1 MKLAQN
7 TYMFDMILFELK
19 DAVGQDH
26 VSTRASDKE
35 AYSVDYF
42 WIPQMWHDRQAV
54 GNFSRP
60 MADFAVH
67 PSSSEEVSKVLKI
80 ANNYKI
86 PVTTWGG
93 GSGSQGGA
101 LPVFGGIILDTKRLD
116 KIYRIDENSMT
127 VEVGTGIIHQT
138 LEWELETKG
147 LSTMHD
153 PASSRCATVG
163 GFIAHR
169 GTGVLST
176 KYGKIEDMIVNMEVV
191 LPTGEI
197 INTLP
202 VPKTA
207 CGPDLNQIFV
217 GSEGTLGVVTKVT
230 LTIHRL
236 PETRRFRA
244 FIFKDL
250 QTGLR
255 VGQRFISENL
265 QPSVIRL
272 YSESETKEL
281 IKKVLGIEKEGA
293 YLVYGFDGKR
303 EMVDLQ
309 MKYAQAIADEENG
322 EDLGSELGEGWWNNR
337 YKFFFPPF
345 MYQLPRCFGTLDTVA
360 TFSDIE
366 NVYHAMKNVVETKYP
381 MARFIGH
388 FSHWFPWGAM
398 LYARFIIETPPEDPH
413 EALSLHNSL
422 WNDAMRAAMDAGGV
436 LNEHHGIGLKLSRL
450 TEELYGNSF
459 KIVRGIKTALDPN
472 SIMNPGKLGFGV

>member
-1 MKLAQN
+1 MKFTQN
-7 TYMFDMILFELK
+7 SYMFDMILFEL
-19 DAVGQDH
+19 QDIAGKEH
-26 VSTRASDKE
+26 VSTRTSDKE
-35 AYSVDYF
+35 VYSIDYF
-42 WIPQMWHDRQAV
+42 WISEMWHDRQA
-54 GNFSRP
+54 GRDIIRP
-60 MADFAVH
+60 MADFIVH
-67 PSSSEEVSKVLKI
+67 PANAEEVSKVLKV

-101 LPVFGGIILDTKRLD
+101 LPVFGGIILDTKRMD
-116 KIYRIDENSMT
+116 KIYKIDEKSMT

-138 LEWELETKG
+138 LEWELEQKG

-207 CGPDLNQIFV
+207 CGPDLNQIFI

-236 PETRRFRA
+236 PESRKFRA

-250 QTGLR
+250 STGLR
-255 VGQRFISENL
+255 VGQRLISENL

-272 YSESETKEL
+272 YSENETKEV
-281 IKKVLGIEKEGA
+281 IKKVLGIEKTGA
-293 YLVYGFDGKR
+293 YLVYGFDGKQ

-309 MKYAQAIADEENG
+309 MKYAKAIADEEEG
-322 EDLGSELGEGWWNNR
+322 EDLGTDLGAEWWKNR
-337 YKFFFPPF
+337 YKFFFPPYMF
-345 MYQLPRCFGTLDTVA
+345 HLPQCFGTLDTVA
-360 TFSDIE
+360 TFSNIE
-366 NVYHAMKNVVETKYP
+366 NVYNAMKDVVETKYP

-413 EALSLHNSL
+413 EALFLHNSI
-422 WNDAMRAAMDAGGV
+422 WNDALRAAMKAGGV

-450 TEELYGNSF
+450 TPELYGDAW
-459 KIVRGIKTALDPN
+459 KIVKKLKGALDPN